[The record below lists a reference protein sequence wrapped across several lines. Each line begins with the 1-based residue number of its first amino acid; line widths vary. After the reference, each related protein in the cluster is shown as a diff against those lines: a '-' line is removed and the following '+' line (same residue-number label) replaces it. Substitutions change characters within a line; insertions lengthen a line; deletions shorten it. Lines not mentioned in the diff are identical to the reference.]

1 MIGRTFTVLYHS
13 RDKINDTDGIITIC
27 IRPFK
32 SITTVLHSKANIGF
46 IYGSLSAPVGPDFDS
61 RIFLY
66 GGDTLQIVS
75 FPNPRTLPTSQYL
88 RLHDHD
94 VHLIFRYSFFYGPPN
109 AGDWFPYWR
118 FFICRDGATSMFSLG
133 KWNHSQ
139 SLWLNHVND
148 TQSWRTV
155 FHRVPRIADQK
166 KI

>member
-94 VHLIFRYSFFYGPPN
+94 VHLIFRYSFFMDLRMLATDFHTDVFLSAETWLHRCSLSENEITPR
-109 AGDWFPYWR
+109 ACDW
-118 FFICRDGATSMFSLG
+118 TM
-133 KWNHSQ
+133 
-139 SLWLNHVND
+139 
-148 TQSWRTV
+148 
-155 FHRVPRIADQK
+155 
-166 KI
+166 